1 MTVTFMGNSLPRCPP
16 MRRSPLQ
23 TTSFAIA
30 EEEEEEEVPPARRV
44 LGASEV
50 RREDEVGDLMDKM
63 DNRDLPGLRGL
74 RGEWI
79 SKLWRILP
87 KQS

>member
-30 EEEEEEEVPPARRV
+30 EEEEEEEEEVPPARRV

-50 RREDEVGDLMDKM
+50 RREDEVGGLMDEM
-63 DNRDLPGLRGL
+63 DNRDLRDLRG
-74 RGEWI
+74 
-79 SKLWRILP
+79 
-87 KQS
+87 Q